1 MNLGEL
7 ANIVQ
12 GSIYTRIKPNSDIDE
27 CTLLD
32 TISMQELNSTIGYSN
47 SYEYLGSKV
56 LNSKLKNCV
65 FTKEFD
71 VVIGL
76 TMQKAMVISK
86 ERADKLL
93 LSNFALIQINDTSI
107 LDPFYLCW
115 LINESVSFRKKLTMN
130 TQGSAWVTSL
140 SSIRELE
147 IPLIEIGKQRKIGK
161 LYTMTTNKYKL
172 DKLIADKKEILMKK
186 QIEIIYKG
194 EN

>member
-107 LDPFYLCW
+107 LDPF
-115 LINESVSFRKKLTMN
+115 
-130 TQGSAWVTSL
+130 SL
-140 SSIRELE
+140 LA
-147 IPLIEIGKQRKIGK
+147 
-161 LYTMTTNKYKL
+161 YFY
-172 DKLIADKKEILMKK
+172 
-186 QIEIIYKG
+186 
-194 EN
+194 